1 MANTDLMITTLKRVL
16 KSRGKTYS
24 DLAQALHLSEA
35 SIKRL
40 FSDKS
45 FTLHRLDEIC
55 QWLELDFFELA
66 RIARG
71 ESMATAEMTL
81 KQEQV
86 LADDLQLLGLF
97 YLVRNNWQLHDI
109 VQDYEI
115 SEPACIRLLIR
126 LDRAGLIELLP
137 DNRIR
142 LRVSRQVKH
151 QPYGPIRLK
160 HGEMMTNNFL
170 AVRFD
175 EHQGYFE
182 FVGGDLSPASAL
194 IIQRKLDQVAAE
206 FQELSEL
213 DINLPTHERTLYG
226 AVFGIRPWNSAEE
239 MCGFKKRHAE
249 KPSNT
254 KTHHESTLRASNDID

>member
-16 KSRGKTYS
+16 KSRGKTYG
-24 DLAQALHLSEA
+24 DLAKALHLSEA
-35 SIKRL
+35 SVKRL

-71 ESMATAEMTL
+71 ESMTTNEMTVA
-81 KQEQV
+81 QEQI

-109 VQDYEI
+109 VNYYEI
-115 SEPACIRLLIR
+115 SEPECIRLLIR
-126 LDRAGLIELLP
+126 LDRAQLIELLP

-151 QPYGPIRLK
+151 QPYGPIRTQ

-206 FQELSEL
+206 FHELSEL

-239 MCGFKKRHAE
+239 MCGFKKR
-249 KPSNT
+249 KM
-254 KTHHESTLRASNDID
+254 K